1 MADNIKEVYDK
12 ALATLVFD
20 KALAREIHEY
30 GQGFV
35 NLNEDHVAFFGGNL
49 LGVHPVRF
57 KSTDK
62 FRWNEDLLGID
73 EHAVRADVIALPTI
87 DKNWVRGTDVMN
99 LSCLY
104 ITHRYMKSA
113 LPDND
118 KRQAM
123 IDVLL
128 VLHYKFFSSLM
139 AHFFKYPADEA
150 TALATYAALSKK
162 YAIKQHGNWQAVF
175 IARCEDIIDPMSI
188 HYRTIQRF
196 DDDAAIQYMV
206 TDLQGRLRSIV
217 KNIWATFDE
226 IRNQNSK
233 ILSIGGTIELD
244 GKVVIKDV
252 TRNYT
257 PYVRYLHEIAIDR
270 GRFIKPELI
279 DVIESAMQSMPGKML
294 FDTLQTVVTRAG
306 SSDKDTMELLDET
319 LLHAFEYL
327 SQDRSAAAKFNDI
340 PALIGK
346 LRALYMASR
355 TQDPAVLKMRELA
368 EAIVADSIKS
378 INQSII
384 ASVRTGLLLYIVLRS
399 FSRSYYN

>member
-1 MADNIKEVYDK
+1 MADNIKEVYD
-12 ALATLVFD
+12 LACAHLKID
-20 KALAREIHEY
+20 KPLAREIHAY

-35 NLNEDHVAFFGGNL
+35 NLNEDHVKFFGGNL

-62 FRWNEDLLGID
+62 FRWNDDLLGID
-73 EHAVRADVIALPTI
+73 EQEVRAAVIDLPTI

-104 ITHRYMKSA
+104 LCHRYMRSA
-113 LPDND
+113 LSESD
-118 KRQAM
+118 KQQAM

-139 AHFFKYPADEA
+139 AHFFKYPADES

-175 IARCEDIIDPMSI
+175 VARCKDIIDPMSI
-188 HYRTIQRF
+188 HYRTLQRF
-196 DDDAAIQYMV
+196 DDDDAIQYMV
-206 TDLQGRLRSIV
+206 TDIQGRLRSIV

-244 GKVVIKDV
+244 GKVVVKDV

-257 PYVRYLHEIAIDR
+257 PYVRYLHEVVIDR
-270 GRFIKPELI
+270 GRFVKPELI
-279 DVIESAMQSMPGKML
+279 QVIASAMQSMPDKML
-294 FDTLQTVVTRAG
+294 FDTLNVVVTRAG
-306 SSDKDTMELLDET
+306 ASDKQTMELLDET

-327 SQDRSAAAKFNDI
+327 SSDRSAQAKFNDI

-346 LRALYMASR
+346 LKALYMASR

-368 EAIVADSIKS
+368 EAIVAESIKS
-378 INQSII
+378 VNKSII

-399 FSRSYYN
+399 FSRQYYN